1 MTNSEKKY
9 SGNFLNWLIFVF
21 FAVFLPVIAGWFG
34 WNYIASVH
42 RDGKLRMLQLEAN
55 NRLESLQLAADGGK
69 YACLRINEVFE
80 ACRQKPEK
88 LRAGIEALN
97 EEMDLQL
104 QYLIWNGDGTVF
116 HANFDYLKM
125 NADWPLAF
133 RSFCDINAG
142 RYRISA
148 SDTANIRRIFGPQFF
163 PEVFAECYS
172 GRHIQPLFGDS
183 TPDGRLSWVRVR
195 QKRIGL
201 TVFFSRPALEN
212 LPGIEHQMASMR
224 GSSGLQIV
232 LVRDGVLRKLPALD
246 LTASESVAICE
257 TTVNYCRTDRWY
269 IFKGLIKSGIEAAFL
284 FPTTSVDLVFIS
296 AGRFA
301 VLLVLALLA
310 LALVYRS
317 YLAFCRGYGINISIR
332 KQLIILFALSNSLSL
347 GILAILGFDYLH
359 EYQILLQAETFRN
372 GMTYLQSI
380 DEMQVAEFSDQI
392 RRLDRGLAGLRTALK
407 KGPPDRDMVARFLEI
422 QRPDPFR
429 MVLVGSHTPLIGS
442 EYGIMKDGNFLNRIQ
457 GKDSDFRQMKVL
469 IESMGKLGRYY
480 LSLLNRESI
489 EEMIVAQVEL
499 IAESL
504 GQLQSIEMF
513 QEFFA
518 ATGSFWQWGMGWRYY
533 PAYIQILRLFEPDR
547 ADYVFLY
554 LWEPRALEYAYI
566 KRMFTDLNRNPLGL
580 KVMAV
585 NEDLRFSFPDELLQH
600 EQLLNYT
607 GRLREKTGTEI
618 DFCDWQGKKH
628 LLMGL
633 KCSSLA
639 SMRLLGLFPVDA
651 IERAVSGKRR
661 LFIALGLVSMLVSLA
676 LSLVVSRSIL
686 RPLGE
691 LQNGV
696 IALQKQDF
704 AYRLP
709 YLGGDE
715 FGHLAQIFN
724 TTLVDLEELHTASMV
739 QEKLIDSFSA
749 VKQHGRLKLY
759 GGSMAMTS
767 FGGDFLALNPVDE
780 RYFGFFAGDVVGS
793 GVASTLV
800 MAFVKACIMQ
810 LGELYLQPQEMLAR
824 IDLLMRSSSNT
835 GLQRKFMS
843 LQYVLIDAETDK
855 ITIAGAGNCSPVL
868 LDTGKS
874 KRLIELP
881 STPLGAGKS
890 AKISRCS
897 IDLQPGEKVVFYTAG
912 LYRNAGLGFEPML
925 EILSGID
932 LVEPEAYYLALNSE
946 LETARRGYR
955 CDDDQ
960 TVVVISMPE
969 ETCG

>member
-1 MTNSEKKY
+1 MKNSETRH
-9 SGNFLNWLIFVF
+9 SGNLFNWLIFVF
-21 FAVFLPVIAGWFG
+21 FTVLLPVIAGWFG

-42 RDGKLRMLQLEAN
+42 RDGKLRMLQQEAN

-80 ACRQKPEK
+80 ASYRKPEE
-88 LRAGIEALN
+88 LRDGIEALN
-97 EEMDLQL
+97 KEMALQL
-104 QYLIWNGDGTVF
+104 QYLIWNGDGSVF
-116 HANFDYLKM
+116 HANFDHRKM

-133 RSFCDINAG
+133 HSFCDING
-142 RYRISA
+142 GHYRIGA
-148 SDTANIRRIFGPQFF
+148 SETANIRRIFGPQFF
-163 PEVFAECYS
+163 PEVFSECYS

-183 TPDGRLSWVRVR
+183 TPDGRLSWIRVR

-201 TVFFSRPALEN
+201 SVFFSRSALEN
-212 LPGIEHQMASMR
+212 LPGIEHQIASMR
-224 GSSGLQIV
+224 GSNGLQIV
-232 LVRDGVLRKLPALD
+232 LIRDGNLKKIPGLE
-246 LTASESVAICE
+246 LTASESAAISE
-257 TTVNYCRTDRWY
+257 TAINYCRTHHWY
-269 IFKGLIKSGIEAAFL
+269 VFKGLIRSGIEAAFL
-284 FPTTSVDLVFIS
+284 FPAASVDLAFIS
-296 AGRFA
+296 AGRITA
-301 VLLVLALLA
+301 LLLLAFLALILI
-310 LALVYRS
+310 YRS
-317 YLAFCRGYGINISIR
+317 YLAFCRGCGINISIR

-359 EYQILLQAETFRN
+359 EYEILLQAETFRN

-380 DEMQVAEFSDQI
+380 DEMHVAEFSDQI
-392 RRLDRGLAGLRTALK
+392 RRLDRGLSGLRKALK
-407 KGPPDRDMVARFLEI
+407 NGPPDREMVAGFLAI
-422 QRPDPFR
+422 QQPDPFR
-429 MVLVGSHTPLIGS
+429 MVLIGSHTPFIGS
-442 EYGIMKDGNFLNRIQ
+442 EYGVMKDGNFLNRIQ
-457 GKDSDFRQMKVL
+457 GQDNDLKQMKVL

-489 EEMIVAQVEL
+489 DEMIVAQVEL

-533 PAYIQILRLFEPDR
+533 PAYIQVLRLFNVDR

-607 GRLREKTGTEI
+607 SRLREKTGTEI
-618 DFCDWQGKKH
+618 DFCDWQGKRH

-633 KCSSLA
+633 KCLSLA

-651 IERAVSGKRR
+651 IERAVRGKLR

-676 LSLVVSRSIL
+676 LSLVMSRSIL

-691 LQNGV
+691 LQTGV

-709 YLGGDE
+709 DLGRDE

-749 VKQHGRLKLY
+749 VKQHGRLKIF
-759 GGSMAMTS
+759 GGSRAMIS

-780 RYFGFFAGDVVGS
+780 RHFGLFAGDVVGS

-810 LGELYLQPQEMLAR
+810 LGELYLQPQEILTR
-824 IDLLMRSSSNT
+824 IDLLMRSSSNS

-843 LQYVLIDAETDK
+843 LQYVLIDAESDK

-868 LDTGKS
+868 LKADKS
-874 KRLIELP
+874 RHLIGLP

-890 AKISRCS
+890 AKISLCALN
-897 IDLQPGEKVVFYTAG
+897 LQPGDKLVFYTAG
-912 LYRNAGLGFEPML
+912 LYRNAGLGFERML
-925 EILSGID
+925 DTLSGID
-932 LVEPEAYYLALNSE
+932 LSEPDAYYLALNSE
-946 LETARRGYR
+946 LETVRRGCR

-960 TVVVISMPE
+960 TVVIISMPE
-969 ETCG
+969 EAGG